1 MMKTYIKIILL
12 MLVVNSQAL
21 VAQDKKNEMQ
31 AKEKSAV
38 VTSIKTH
45 LEESYID
52 VDLAKKMIIEL
63 DKNSNKYDK
72 ITNPDEFSKILTE
85 DLQRVSKDL
94 HLKVRFEPIRISQ
107 ENRVVSEEIKI
118 EAEKKTAMQMAE
130 INYGFTEA
138 KILEGN
144 IGYLNLRM
152 FADIK
157 YAEETATAT
166 MNFLSN
172 TNAMI
177 IDLRTNGG
185 GVPNMM
191 QLLSS
196 YFFDETPVLLS
207 DFYERKTNSK
217 TQLYSFAKVAG
228 KRSTNKPIYI
238 LTSKQTFSAAE
249 AFAYTL
255 KHLGKATIVGEIT
268 QGGANRTKRINL
280 NDQFTISVPY
290 IQAIHPVTKT
300 NWEGKGVHPDI
311 KTYEKIAFVKAYIDA
326 IHKTVKGN
334 KNAFLNRI
342 GYAFLKEKSVDN
354 AIVVFEEN
362 ARLFPANANTWDSL
376 GEAYFINNDKENAL
390 SSFKKALALNPNLE
404 SAKVMLQKLGSMK

>member
-1 MMKTYIKIILL
+1 
-12 MLVVNSQAL
+12 MLVANSQAVL
-21 VAQDKKNEMQ
+21 AQDKKNELQ
-31 AKEKSAV
+31 AKEKKAV
-38 VTSIKTH
+38 VNSIKTH

-52 VDLAKKMIIEL
+52 LALAKKIIIEL
-63 DKNSNKYDK
+63 DKNSKKYDK
-72 ITNPDEFSKILTE
+72 ITNPDEFSKTLTE
-85 DLQRVSKDL
+85 DLQLLSKDL
-94 HLKVRFEPIRISQ
+94 HLKVRYEPQRIVQ
-107 ENRVVSEEIKI
+107 ENRVVSEEMKI
-118 EAEKKTAMQMAE
+118 EAEKKTAKQMAE

-138 KILEGN
+138 KILDGN

-152 FADIK
+152 SADIK

-172 TNAMI
+172 TNAII

-185 GVPNMM
+185 GVPDMM

-207 DFYERKTNSK
+207 DFYERKTDTK

-228 KRSTNKPIYI
+228 KRSSSKPIYI

-255 KHLGKATIVGEIT
+255 KHLGKATVVGEVT
-268 QGGANRTKRINL
+268 GGGANRTKRINL
-280 NDQFTISVPY
+280 NDEFTISMPY

-300 NWEGKGVHPDI
+300 NWEGKGVNPDI
-311 KTYEKIAFVKAYIDA
+311 KTNEKTALVNAYVDA
-326 IHKTVKGN
+326 INKTAKGN
-334 KNAFLNRI
+334 KNILLNKI

-362 ARLFPANANTWDSL
+362 ARLFPDNANTWDSL
-376 GEAYFINNDKENAL
+376 GEAYFINHDKENAL
-390 SSFKKALALNPNLE
+390 KAYKKALALDPNLE
-404 SAKVMLQKLGSMK
+404 SAKAMIQKLEIIK

>member
-1 MMKTYIKIILL
+1 
-12 MLVVNSQAL
+12 MLVANSQAAL
-21 VAQDKKNEMQ
+21 AQDKKNDLQ
-31 AKEKSAV
+31 AKEKNAV
-38 VTSIKTH
+38 VNSIKTH
-45 LEESYID
+45 LQESYID
-52 VDLAKKMIIEL
+52 LDLAKKMIIEL
-63 DKNSNKYDK
+63 DKNSSKYDK
-72 ITNPDEFSKILTE
+72 ITNPDVFSKTLTE
-85 DLQRVSKDL
+85 DLQHVSKDL
-94 HLKVRFEPIRISQ
+94 HLKVRFEPERISQ
-107 ENRVVSEEIKI
+107 EKRVVSEEMKI
-118 EAEKKTAMQMAE
+118 EAEKKMAMQMAE

-172 TNAMI
+172 TNAII

-196 YFFDETPVLLS
+196 YFFDEIPVLLS
-207 DFYERKTNSK
+207 DFYERKTDTK

-228 KRSTNKPIYI
+228 KRSTSKPIYI

-255 KHLGKATIVGEIT
+255 KHLGKAIVVGDVT
-268 QGGANRTKRINL
+268 GGGANRTKRINL
-280 NDQFTISVPY
+280 NDEFTISMPY

-311 KTYEKIAFVKAYIDA
+311 KTNEKTALVNAYLDA
-326 IHKTVKGN
+326 INKTAKGN
-334 KNAFLNRI
+334 KNILLNKI

-354 AIVVFEEN
+354 AIIVFEEN
-362 ARLFPANANTWDSL
+362 ARLFPDHANTWDSL
-376 GEAYFINNDKENAL
+376 GEAYFINHDKETIY
-390 SSFKKALALNPNLE
+390 
-404 SAKVMLQKLGSMK
+404 KLKS